1 MWELEDLLM
10 EIVRNPNVSEI
21 VAVKQIEFGSEVLI
35 TNGEFFKIEE
45 RASQYLAKRLEGPF
59 L

>member
-1 MWELEDLLM
+1 M